1 MNESIPASLLLLS
14 RTLFMSPTVAVDEQ
28 LKVTISQLPERIIDE
43 MEVKIG
49 ATEGESVDPQTIIDI
64 IKHEEELIKAEK
76 QEKEEVLKDTA
87 EKVIL
92 LLLYCYIVGFLDDDV
107 NLLEMKSNG
116 PALKRLCFSL

>member
-1 MNESIPASLLLLS
+1 
-14 RTLFMSPTVAVDEQ
+14 MSPTVAVDEQ

-92 LLLYCYIVGFLDDDV
+92 LLLLYCYIVGFLAE
-107 NLLEMKSNG
+107 NEI
-116 PALKRLCFSL
+116 

>member
-1 MNESIPASLLLLS
+1 
-14 RTLFMSPTVAVDEQ
+14 MSPTVAVDEQ